1 MTTPATAKIFEN
13 GSAQAVRL
21 PKSFQFEVDEVEIL
35 RRGDEVICAN
45 HARACPRQPEH
56 VLGPGCSVNPACR
69 PALRAACPH
78 AAGGLETSV
87 CLAATDRQED
97 AFPPPAHP
105 VPSTGACYGLPSMV
119 ASLQF
124 HPKADG
130 FSITYTSVFQL
141 SVRPAECSA
150 VPIKT
155 RDAPADVQFRP

>member
-69 PALRAACPH
+69 PALRVACRPLPARRWQSGNQRLPCGYRSSGGCFPSASPPCSLDRGLLRCLLNGCVSAIPPQSGWIFDH
-78 AAGGLETSV
+78 LYLSLPTVDRAGRMFG
-87 CLAATDRQED
+87 
-97 AFPPPAHP
+97 
-105 VPSTGACYGLPSMV
+105 GADQNQGCP
-119 ASLQF
+119 
-124 HPKADG
+124 
-130 FSITYTSVFQL
+130 
-141 SVRPAECSA
+141 C
-150 VPIKT
+150 
-155 RDAPADVQFRP
+155 